1 MSQAS
6 LVGLGDHVMGTA
18 TSCVRACLKRIRRK
32 LAWWAITQR
41 ALKNHNIVKIEGW
54 AIARGNMVVHV
65 AVVSD

>member
-1 MSQAS
+1 M
-6 LVGLGDHVMGTA
+6 
-18 TSCVRACLKRIRRK
+18 CIRACLKHIRRK